1 MEQYKS
7 LIHEYLLGLRMATR
21 HALWPI
27 KIVVGKIQTIVSPTF
42 SCVDGDDTFIRQ
54 PSNNDTETL
63 KLVGVGF
70 GRTGTVSGYFIT
82 CIITLVTSFGIENLR
97 QCE

>member
-63 KLVGVGF
+63 KLVGVGKIL
-70 GRTGTVSGYFIT
+70 TGIFI
-82 CIITLVTSFGIENLR
+82 LLLGILLALIMMPVR
-97 QCE
+97 LAAMIGKK